1 MREGRHDRIIVGT
14 SLFRVAE
21 NILKEKIIMELV
33 EYRIHHNQ
41 EFLIFKKGKASI
53 KTIIQDKSGHY
64 AGVRQR
70 LHYAAACTETDVA
83 NIDISRKLI
92 TDAACQLGNR
102 AEVCLDFREGTV
114 DPFACNILTDLWE
127 YKEFLE
133 QIFQNI
139 KLSDDYE
146 IYLEIRGILAE
157 KRILSVQKQFENS
170 VYCGTYF
177 SATVSDVEKPEN
189 MASHTCLYHNE
200 INAVSIVERLVASV
214 RWNRRYGIVHCT
226 PGYYDCIL
234 HPQAAAVMVHE
245 AVGHAMEADVAYGPD
260 GQAQREITR
269 VNEKITVIDFAHH
282 AFGHKTP
289 VPVYIDDEGI
299 GSTDTVLIKNGK
311 IDSYM
316 NNRQYAEEYFNGI
329 YTGNARAHFYKDIPV
344 IRMRNTALMPGIQLK
359 ENMFAAIRDG
369 LYLTKVKSGQAD
381 TGGRFTFQ
389 VEEGYQI
396 KNGNPTYAIRGNS
409 VVGNMHEFLNNITDL
424 SDDFIW
430 LEGRLCS
437 KKQVI
442 PVSMGGPYVQCRL
455 FVL

>member
-157 KRILSVQKQFENS
+157 KE
-170 VYCGTYF
+170 
-177 SATVSDVEKPEN
+177 
-189 MASHTCLYHNE
+189 
-200 INAVSIVERLVASV
+200 
-214 RWNRRYGIVHCT
+214 
-226 PGYYDCIL
+226 
-234 HPQAAAVMVHE
+234 
-245 AVGHAMEADVAYGPD
+245 
-260 GQAQREITR
+260 
-269 VNEKITVIDFAHH
+269 
-282 AFGHKTP
+282 
-289 VPVYIDDEGI
+289 
-299 GSTDTVLIKNGK
+299 
-311 IDSYM
+311 
-316 NNRQYAEEYFNGI
+316 
-329 YTGNARAHFYKDIPV
+329 
-344 IRMRNTALMPGIQLK
+344 
-359 ENMFAAIRDG
+359 
-369 LYLTKVKSGQAD
+369 
-381 TGGRFTFQ
+381 
-389 VEEGYQI
+389 
-396 KNGNPTYAIRGNS
+396 
-409 VVGNMHEFLNNITDL
+409 
-424 SDDFIW
+424 DFICT
-430 LEGRLCS
+430 EA
-437 KKQVI
+437 I
-442 PVSMGGPYVQCRL
+442 
-455 FVL
+455 